1 VSCRN
6 ISKLINL
13 YLDGE
18 ANDHQKGSLF
28 SHLETCG
35 RCHVRLEESQK
46 LHSVITSVSTVNPPA
61 NLRRLITMRIQTED
75 KEKSS
80 FAFPLFAWTGIT
92 AIILIMLFSSMWH
105 NTPKDTPSKPSIPI
119 AKAETQPVKP
129 NITIAKTEIQ
139 PIKINT
145 QTAKIEIQTVKK
157 NIQTAKM
164 EVQPIKTEIQ
174 IVSPR
179 EDSVVEQQNVDIS
192 AALISDNEVIVQVIL
207 DGKDVTD
214 ATEVSKDFLI
224 YTSDALK
231 DGYHKVVIQVVDNKG
246 ISIARS
252 WKFYVI
258 GSEQASAST
267 EPLKLSYNI

>member
-1 VSCRN
+1 MGCRN
-6 ISKLINL
+6 VNKLINL

-18 ANDHQKGSLF
+18 ASDHHKESLF

-35 RCHVRLEESQK
+35 RCHVRLEESKK
-46 LHSVITSVSTVNPPA
+46 LHSVITSVSSVSPPA
-61 NLRRLITMRIQTED
+61 NLRRLITLRIQTED

-80 FAFPLFAWTGIT
+80 LAFPLFAWAGIT
-92 AIILIMLFSSMWH
+92 AIILIMLFSAMWH
-105 NTPKDTPSKPSIPI
+105 NTPKSTPSKPSILIAKTETQPAKTNIPI
-119 AKAETQPVKP
+119 AKA
-129 NITIAKTEIQ
+129 EIQ
-139 PIKINT
+139 PIKIN
-145 QTAKIEIQTVKK
+145 
-157 NIQTAKM
+157 IQTAKT
-164 EVQPIKTEIQ
+164 EAQTTKTEIQ

-179 EDSVVEQQNVDIS
+179 EDSVVEQQSVDIS

-267 EPLKLSYNI
+267 EPLRLSYNI